1 MYHELFKPALH
12 KVVVIMPYANT
23 SCLFTSPPIC
33 SAETTAD
40 PRLYHR
46 RHQAA
51 GKGGHPC
58 LIRLTNA
65 QLSRQHDNHLISLHF
80 GASCN
85 TDIASTMSAPGVQKE
100 RLSHDFFELYRS
112 YKRKTK
118 TVLGW
123 LAEACSL
130 TDISITACV
139 AAARSVRKQKISVPP
154 ALYYVCKDAL
164 TLRITVAE
172 QYKRQILANGLDEAK
187 GQAIESHDFFISK

>member
-1 MYHELFKPALH
+1 MPALH
-12 KVVVIMPYANT
+12 KVVVIMVYADT

-65 QLSRQHDNHLISLHF
+65 QLSRQHDNDLTSQHL
-80 GASCN
+80 GALSI
-85 TDIASTMSAPGVQKE
+85 TDTTSTMTTPGVKQD

-123 LAEACSL
+123 LAEACGL
-130 TDISITACV
+130 TDVSITACV
-139 AAARSVRKQKISVPP
+139 AAAKSVRKKKISVPSE
-154 ALYYVCKDAL
+154 LYYICKDAL

-172 QYKRQILANGLDEAK
+172 QYKQQILGNGVDEAK
-187 GQAIESHDFFISK
+187 KQAIERHEFFISK